1 MLSGGNDD
9 TPRDLVKYNAYL
21 RTARGLID
29 FGTVVL
35 RVVLWI
41 KYRAVSSV
49 FLVKNLY
56 NLIHTFTQVDRY
68 LGVRYYPDVSM
79 LCCNC
84 SVLCYTILFTL
95 CSPSVRGGPNK
106 LLDTST

>member
-1 MLSGGNDD
+1 MLSGGHDD

-29 FGTVVL
+29 FGTIVL

-56 NLIHTFTQVDRY
+56 NLIHTITQVDRY
-68 LGVRYYPDVSM
+68 LGVRYYPDVSI
-79 LCCNC
+79 LKLIHHNC
-84 SVLCYTILFTL
+84 MRCTNCWCF
-95 CSPSVRGGPNK
+95 
-106 LLDTST
+106 